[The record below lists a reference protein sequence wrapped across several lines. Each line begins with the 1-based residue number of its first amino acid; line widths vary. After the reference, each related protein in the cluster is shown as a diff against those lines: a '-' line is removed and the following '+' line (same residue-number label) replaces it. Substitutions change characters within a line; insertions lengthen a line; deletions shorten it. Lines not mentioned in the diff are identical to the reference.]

1 MSKSRYRPEH
11 MRMLNDKRWRDT
23 KRIVWERAQGL
34 CEWCKR
40 DGYIVPGVDC
50 HHIIPFES
58 AKTQAEME
66 RLCYDATGNV
76 VLLCVPCHVKA
87 PVELR
92 SQTKEKVKARRS
104 ESFERWKDAIKRG
117 QSDAGIS
124 SAEHEH
130 PRMECKSRL
139 KGDQKLDDPTTDTP
153 GI

>member
-58 AKTQAEME
+58 AKTKAEME
-66 RLCYDATGNV
+66 RLFFDVNNIMLVCKD
-76 VLLCVPCHVKA
+76 CHAKIHR
-87 PVELR
+87 EMK
-92 SQTKEKVKARRS
+92 SHTKEKVSENKRRGA
-104 ESFERWKDAIKRG
+104 ERRASWLDPHYEENNR
-117 QSDAGIS
+117 SDNPNWQASDEGCERPDNDK
-124 SAEHEH
+124 SAE
-130 PRMECKSRL
+130 
-139 KGDQKLDDPTTDTP
+139 GDGVAT
-153 GI
+153 